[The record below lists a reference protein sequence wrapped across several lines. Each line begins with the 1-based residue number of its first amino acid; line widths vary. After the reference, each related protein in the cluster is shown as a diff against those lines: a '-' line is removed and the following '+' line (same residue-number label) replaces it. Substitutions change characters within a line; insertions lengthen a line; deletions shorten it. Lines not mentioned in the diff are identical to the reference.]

1 MTDDRIITILSQLRK
16 NIAGIY
22 IQKKLNQMEED
33 TQNQDEFVTEIKTM
47 FSDKSKTAD
56 AKWKIE
62 IFKQYKKHITNFIIK
77 FEALAIKAKTS
88 DMHTI
93 FLLKKNVRTDII
105 KIILGY
111 SLMAASEMLREWKMT
126 IILVGQGYKFTKS

>member
-47 FSDKSKTAD
+47 FSDKSKTTD

-111 SLMAASEMLREWKMT
+111 SLMAVSEMLREWKMT

>member
-1 MTDDRIITILSQLRK
+1 
-16 NIAGIY
+16 
-22 IQKKLNQMEED
+22 MEED

-111 SLMAASEMLREWKMT
+111 SLMVASEMLREWKMT